1 MELFT
6 KAMDGLNSV
15 VWCMGLVILCLGA
28 GLWFSIRMKFPQVR
42 MFKEMVRLL
51 IHGEKSDTGIT
62 PFQAFAATVGSRVG
76 MGNIAGVA
84 TAIFFG
90 GPGAVFW
97 MWIIAFIGASSAFME
112 STLAQAYKVKNKE
125 RGISG
130 RPCVFY

>member
-51 IHGEKSDTGIT
+51 IHGEKI
-62 PFQAFAATVGSRVG
+62 
-76 MGNIAGVA
+76 
-84 TAIFFG
+84 
-90 GPGAVFW
+90 
-97 MWIIAFIGASSAFME
+97 
-112 STLAQAYKVKNKE
+112 
-125 RGISG
+125 
-130 RPCVFY
+130 